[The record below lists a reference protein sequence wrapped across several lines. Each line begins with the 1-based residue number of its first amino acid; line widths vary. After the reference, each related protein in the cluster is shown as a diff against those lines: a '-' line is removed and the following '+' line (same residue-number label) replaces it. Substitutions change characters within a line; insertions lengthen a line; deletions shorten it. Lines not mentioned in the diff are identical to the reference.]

1 MEKSDFDEFVKQQA
15 VLAGMEPEVEP
26 KEIGDDFDPELFKKP
41 PAEELV
47 KRYEAEIGERA
58 TTLDGEVLDIGDPAT
73 GICPYAPRAC
83 AKVNTSRCD
92 KKCDHNPDHYMDAKI
107 KEVFEKE
114 PWSNYC
120 FTCGEFVP
128 SRRHEDMCDPQEL
141 IGSHTVATGFN
152 EYRVKLSQWTLERLT
167 GKKLPEEKPV
177 DWKNTL

>member
-1 MEKSDFDEFVKQQA
+1 MDLEEFVKQQA
-15 VLAGMEPEVEP
+15 VLAGMAPEVEP

-47 KRYEAEIGERA
+47 KRYETKPPEEEEPEIDR
-58 TTLDGEVLDIGDPAT
+58 TTS
-73 GICPYAPRAC
+73 ICPYAPRAC

-92 KKCDHNPDHYMDAKI
+92 KKCDHNPDHYMDAKV

-120 FTCGEFVP
+120 FTCGEFVA
-128 SRRHEDMCDPQEL
+128 SRRHEDMLEPQEL

-152 EYRVKLSQWTLERLT
+152 EYRMKLSKWTLERLT
-167 GKKLPEEKPV
+167 GKQLPEEKPV
-177 DWKNTL
+177 EWKNTL